1 VLYSPFL
8 VAELEWTSIR
18 FLQLN
23 SFQWNDELD
32 AQNTELLI
40 GAAGGEERKS
50 RRRSGTTRCASTKG
64 AIGSSLQWMQKLS
77 RTFYLKDLG
86 RTMQCKNQLGRL
98 VANIV
103 SRELKGFKESRSHNA
118 MQKSTRTFGG

>member
-18 FLQLN
+18 FQMN

-40 GAAGGEERKS
+40 GAGGGAGRHGVQGVIS
-50 RRRSGTTRCASTKG
+50 R
-64 AIGSSLQWMQKLS
+64 
-77 RTFYLKDLG
+77 
-86 RTMQCKNQLGRL
+86 
-98 VANIV
+98 
-103 SRELKGFKESRSHNA
+103 
-118 MQKSTRTFGG
+118 